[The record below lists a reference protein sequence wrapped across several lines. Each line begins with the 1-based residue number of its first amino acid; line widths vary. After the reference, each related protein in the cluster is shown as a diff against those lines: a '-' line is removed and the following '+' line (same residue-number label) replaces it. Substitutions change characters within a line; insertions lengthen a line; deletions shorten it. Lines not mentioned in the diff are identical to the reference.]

1 MSSTRNPR
9 EENRSVGRTKTQ
21 NLEVMAPSS
30 VALDWLRVIAIVLA
44 VLGVLVAGYLA
55 WAEVTG
61 TETVC
66 LDTGAI
72 NCETVQ
78 SSAYSS
84 TLGIP
89 VAVLGFVGF
98 VGMLALLLLED
109 QVPFLAAYGRTLVA
123 GAALFGVLFQAYLTV
138 IEAVVLEAWC
148 QWCVASFIIVTLL
161 FAVSAYRL
169 YRFMQP
175 LRS

>member
-1 MSSTRNPR
+1 MSSAKNSR

-21 NLEVMAPSS
+21 NLEVVAPT
-30 VALDWLRVIAIVLA
+30 VALDWPRVIALILA
-44 VLGVLVAGYLA
+44 VLGVLVSGYLA

-61 TETVC
+61 AETVC
-66 LDTGAI
+66 LNTGAI

-78 SSAYSS
+78 NSAYSS
-84 TLGIP
+84 TFGIP

-98 VGMLALLLLED
+98 VGMLVLLLLED
-109 QVPFLAAYGRTLVA
+109 QIPFLAAYGRTLVA

-138 IEAVVLEAWC
+138 IEATVLEAWC
-148 QWCVASFIIVTLL
+148 QWCVLSFIIVTLL
-161 FAVSAYRL
+161 FAVSAFRL
-169 YRFMQP
+169 YRFLQP